1 MIDIQ
6 ATIKSHLEA
15 IGHLPAMEAQ
25 ILQAAQALVDRLRK
39 GGKVLWMGNGGSAAD
54 SQHMA
59 AELVG
64 RYNRERGG
72 LASIALTTDSSI
84 LTSIANDYGFETI
97 FTRQIEALC
106 TPSDAVIGISTSGN
120 SANVIAAITKAR
132 EIGAF
137 TIDLAG
143 RDGGQLAT
151 AAELCM
157 TIPVDSTARIQ
168 EAHVL
173 IGHILC
179 DWVEEAFAG
188 ESGGA

>member
-6 ATIKSHLEA
+6 GTIKSHLQA

-25 ILQAAQALVDRLRK
+25 IALAAEALVDRLRR

-72 LASIALTTDSSI
+72 IASIALTTDSSI
-84 LTSIANDYGFETI
+84 LTAVANDYGFETI

-106 TPSDAVIGISTSGN
+106 TPADAVIGISTSGN
-120 SANVIAAITKAR
+120 SANVIAAIAKAR

-137 TIDLAG
+137 TIGLAG
-143 RDGGQLAT
+143 RDGGKLAT
-151 AAELCM
+151 SAELCL
-157 TIPVDSTARIQ
+157 TIPVDNTARIQ
-168 EAHVL
+168 EGHVL

-179 DWVEEAFAG
+179 DWVEEAFSG
-188 ESGGA
+188 EQGRA

>member
-15 IGHLPAMEAQ
+15 IGHLPAIEAQ
-25 ILQAAQALVDRLRK
+25 IGQAAEALVDRLRK

-106 TPSDAVIGISTSGN
+106 RPSDAVIGISTSGN
-120 SANVIAAITKAR
+120 SANVISAIAKAR

-137 TIDLAG
+137 TIGLAG

-151 AAELCM
+151 AAELCI

-188 ESGGA
+188 DRGGA